1 MYDKINNNKANLDLN
16 FIENESSF
24 KTNKIV
30 VKYINIKL
38 KNHFKENKE
47 NLIYNNNININNK
60 QQNFVYHK
68 KNLKYVNNNKKKY
81 YYDKNL
87 KENLKKIMNYNNK
100 KEVNER
106 KKPLLDKYKNIYYS
120 ISSSHENPYEK
131 VGNIFTISKCHFSK
145 NKNYNSLIKP
155 NFKRSKSCKF
165 FNINKNKGID
175 RMKALED
182 ENHYLK
188 KMIRISEKKLK
199 EKKKELE
206 KILTSQ
212 NICEKD
218 KRRKLN
224 FSPISI
230 VQFTKRRNKN
240 KNGNKYLH
248 LTNGEGEIENIL
260 QGYLEEPK
268 EEIAPVPYSEHN
280 K

>member
-16 FIENESSF
+16 FIENDSSF

-68 KNLKYVNNNKKKY
+68 KNLKYVYNNKKKY

-120 ISSSHENPYEK
+120 TSSSHENPCEK
-131 VGNIFTISKCHFSK
+131 VGNIFTIS
-145 NKNYNSLIKP
+145 NKNNNSLIKP

-175 RMKALED
+175 RIKVLED

-199 EKKKELE
+199 EKRKELE
-206 KILTSQ
+206 KISTSQ
-212 NICEKD
+212 NICERD
-218 KRRKLN
+218 KKRKLN

-240 KNGNKYLH
+240 KNGNKYWH
-248 LTNGEGEIENIL
+248 LTNEEGEIENIL
-260 QGYLEEPK
+260 KGYLEEPK